1 MKWHFRNSGQILR
14 YSVGKSM
21 SLEVRD
27 TWIRI
32 MALPFISFVT
42 SGKLLH
48 LWGSTFLVYKM
59 DIVPCKAIGRLKDG
73 KHLLSAWHS
82 VGTQLMVAYASMWDL
97 ALTYTHK
104 RRKPV
109 NFPDQ
114 LCSGGYIGPW
124 VPLYSVVS
132 KGFLRYWGSA
142 LAWRKYFRFG
152 GVESSSPVPH
162 PSFVALLDF
171 SASGIFRYV

>member
-1 MKWHFRNSGQILR
+1 MNLFNNRYHWTPGRVKRHFRTSGQILR
-14 YSVGKSM
+14 YRVRKST

-32 MALPFISFVT
+32 MVLPFISFVT

-59 DIVPCKAIGRLKDG
+59 DIVPCKVIGRLKDG

-82 VGTQLMVAYASMWDL
+82 VGTQLMVAFASMWDL
-97 ALTYTHK
+97 ALTYTQK
-104 RRKPV
+104 RWKPV

-114 LCSGGYIGPW
+114 LCSGDYIGRW
-124 VPLYSVVS
+124 GPLYSVVS

-142 LAWRKYFRFG
+142 SFG
-152 GVESSSPVPH
+152 GNV
-162 PSFVALLDF
+162 
-171 SASGIFRYV
+171 SGLVG